1 MTLDLNDE
9 QALADFWTLEKQRFE
24 ALEAA
29 FIEQSRQQQPLNGGQ
44 MQSDTWNN
52 SLDNHFA
59 GSDYDPV
66 SKLHPASAAQGP
78 QRQPPV
84 PVQQL
89 GSNHVR
95 QVEVSQQS
103 HNLPCA
109 LCVVS

>member
-1 MTLDLNDE
+1 MTLDLRDE

-24 ALEAA
+24 AMEAA

-44 MQSDTWNN
+44 MKSDTWNN

-59 GSDYDPV
+59 GSDSDPA

-78 QRQPPV
+78 QHQFLV

-89 GSNHVR
+89 GSNHIR
-95 QVEVSQQS
+95 QVAVSQQS
-103 HNLPCA
+103 LILPCA
-109 LCVVS
+109 L